1 MGVMVSRGSVI
12 MCSCNIC
19 LCVFLTPS
27 LSDIVDIVSAT
38 PSQPPS
44 EAAKDGLDSDPMGGN
59 LSVAQNSFQRFAAH

>member
-1 MGVMVSRGSVI
+1 

-44 EAAKDGLDSDPMGGN
+44 EAAKDGLDSDPMGEIS
-59 LSVAQNSFQRFAAH
+59 LWPRILFRDLQLTEYHSRFP